1 MMWEDFL
8 ACRRKRL
15 ELQQRNEQLSH
26 PAEKDQEPYDQ
37 ARRASFIKNFREKM
51 EQIITPAFGKCVQS
65 LNRYGIVARQV
76 DRMNRE
82 HPNVSLDIRYDTQ
95 NYCMFLLSPMEAEG
109 KVAMRTLIHKDNE
122 WNYEDA
128 TRVEVDQLSESLIR
142 EKVQEAIDALDN
154 Q

>member
-8 ACRRKRL
+8 ACRRKRM
-15 ELQQRNEQLSH
+15 EQQRIDQLSH
-26 PAEKDQEPYDQ
+26 PAQQQQEPYDQ
-37 ARRASFIKNFREKM
+37 ALRASFIKNFREKM

-65 LNRYGIVARQV
+65 LNRYGIVAQQV
-76 DRMNRE
+76 DRMERE

-95 NYCMFLLSPMEAEG
+95 NYCMFLLAPMEAEG

-142 EKVQEAIDALDN
+142 EKVQEAINALDN